1 MNADTPRSLEQLESA
16 LQKLAEALAVPRDAP
31 LAVDGTIQRFE
42 FTIELY
48 WKVLKRLLEAE
59 GIQAATPR
67 EAMRRAFQAGWID
80 DEAAWLDMLQNR
92 NLTSH
97 TYNEA
102 LAGQVYDAIRRDFA
116 VLEAGV
122 QGLARRSQGQ

>member
-31 LAVDGTIQRFE
+31 LAIDGTIQRFE

-67 EAMRRAFQAGWID
+67 AALRRAFQAGWID
-80 DEAAWLDMLQNR
+80 DEEAWLEMLQNR

-122 QGLARRSQGQ
+122 EGLARRSQGR

>member
-16 LQKLAEALAVPRDAP
+16 LQKLAEALAVPREAP
-31 LAVDGTIQRFE
+31 LALDGTIRRFA
-42 FTIELY
+42 FTIDFF
-48 WKVLKRLLEAE
+48 WKALKRLLEAE

-67 EAMRRAFQAGWID
+67 EALRRAFQAGWIN
-80 DEAAWLDMLQNR
+80 DEEAWLEMLQNR

-122 QGLARRSQGQ
+122 EGLARRSQGR

>member
-31 LAVDGTIQRFE
+31 LAIDGTIQRFE
-42 FTIELY
+42 FTIELS

-59 GIQAATPR
+59 GIQAATTR
-67 EAMRRAFQAGWID
+67 EALRRACQARWIN
-80 DEAAWLDMLQNR
+80 DEEAWLEMLQNR
-92 NLTSH
+92 NLASH

-102 LAGQVYDAIRRDFA
+102 LDGQVYDAIRRDFA

-122 QGLARRSQGQ
+122 EGLARRSQGR

>member
-31 LAVDGTIQRFE
+31 LAIDGTIQRFE

-67 EAMRRAFQAGWID
+67 EALRRAFQAGWID
-80 DEAAWLDMLQNR
+80 DEEAWLEMLQNR

-122 QGLARRSQGQ
+122 EGLARRSQGR

>member
-1 MNADTPRSLEQLESA
+1 MNADTPRSLKQLESA

-67 EAMRRAFQAGWID
+67 EALRRAFQAGWIN
-80 DEAAWLDMLQNR
+80 DEEAWLEMLQNR

-122 QGLARRSQGQ
+122 QGLARRSQGK

>member
-31 LAVDGTIQRFE
+31 LAIDGTIQRFE

-67 EAMRRAFQAGWID
+67 EALRRAFQAGWIN
-80 DEAAWLDMLQNR
+80 DEEAWLEMLQNR

-122 QGLARRSQGQ
+122 EGLARRSQGR

>member
-67 EAMRRAFQAGWID
+67 EALRRAFQAGWID
-80 DEAAWLDMLQNR
+80 DEEAWLEMLQNR
-92 NLTSH
+92 NLASH

-122 QGLARRSQGQ
+122 EGLARRSQGR

>member
-31 LAVDGTIQRFE
+31 LAIDGTIQRFE

-67 EAMRRAFQAGWID
+67 EALRRAFQAGWID
-80 DEAAWLDMLQNR
+80 DEEAWLEILQNR

-122 QGLARRSQGQ
+122 EGLARRSQGR